1 MYLEYPWMLGP
12 FHKAEEANPCLVPNE
27 KSSFFCPVRQQ
38 HVAWEAKDVFNP
50 AAVVRDGKVW
60 LLYRAEDHLG
70 KYAGTSR
77 IGLAVSED
85 GLHFSTCPEPVLFPD
100 EDGFQSFEWE
110 GGCEDPR
117 IVETEEGKYY
127 LYYTSFNG
135 RTALLC
141 CAESTDLIHWKK
153 HGPILRDALNGK
165 YAGLWSKSGAVVCRQ
180 DGEHF
185 YPVKLQGTYWM
196 YWGES
201 NIYAAVSED
210 LIHWTPVEFIAD
222 GSDPS
227 HTYSPGRTNYSSE
240 TADGNT
246 SGNSVLLPVIVP
258 RKGNYDEYLCEPGP
272 QALLT
277 DAGIV
282 LLYNGKGRNPEHLGG
297 HDTMYQGGQL
307 LLDPENPVCVI
318 ARTRK
323 PFISPSESFELEGQ
337 VMPTCFLEGLVSFH
351 GQYFL
356 YYGTA
361 DSKVAVSVFQPD
373 KEKGFL

>member
-85 GLHFSTCPEPVLFPD
+85 GLHFSTRPEPVLFPD

-153 HGPILRDALNGK
+153 HGPIFRDALNGK
-165 YAGLWSKSGAVVCRQ
+165 
-180 DGEHF
+180 
-185 YPVKLQGTYWM
+185 
-196 YWGES
+196 
-201 NIYAAVSED
+201 
-210 LIHWTPVEFIAD
+210 
-222 GSDPS
+222 
-227 HTYSPGRTNYSSE
+227 
-240 TADGNT
+240 
-246 SGNSVLLPVIVP
+246 
-258 RKGNYDEYLCEPGP
+258 
-272 QALLT
+272 
-277 DAGIV
+277 
-282 LLYNGKGRNPEHLGG
+282 
-297 HDTMYQGGQL
+297 
-307 LLDPENPVCVI
+307 
-318 ARTRK
+318 
-323 PFISPSESFELEGQ
+323 
-337 VMPTCFLEGLVSFH
+337 
-351 GQYFL
+351 
-356 YYGTA
+356 
-361 DSKVAVSVFQPD
+361 
-373 KEKGFL
+373 